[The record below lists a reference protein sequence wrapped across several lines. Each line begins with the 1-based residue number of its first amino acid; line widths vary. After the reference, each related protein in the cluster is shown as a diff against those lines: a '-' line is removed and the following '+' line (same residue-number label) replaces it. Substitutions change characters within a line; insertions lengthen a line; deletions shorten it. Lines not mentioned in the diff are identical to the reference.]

1 MTTKKILSIMLSL
14 LMVFFPVMSQV
25 NAEEQNQAQQQS
37 STITDDRQEA
47 IDLGLTQEVRII
59 NVAYDNEP
67 ITGYTIVIKDT
78 QSGETKKFDLGEA
91 SSLIVYLANREYSI
105 TEADNHIKESIIN
118 LKDKPKNSILE
129 VFTKTLPK
137 PTPTPESSETT
148 VKPSETIPSETT
160 VKPQITTK
168 KVPGDFSGT
177 GAGAWTLVGGVG
189 LVSAAVVLLL
199 VKQKKDK
206 DDE

>member
-1 MTTKKILSIMLSL
+1 MCYLCLW
-14 LMVFFPVMSQV
+14 FFVISQV
-25 NAEEQNQAQQQS
+25 NAEGQTPELNQS

-47 IDLGLTQEVRII
+47 IDLDLTQEVRII

-67 ITGYTIVIKDT
+67 ITGYTIVIRDT
-78 QSGETKKFDLGEA
+78 QSGETKKFDLGET

-105 TEADNHIKESIIN
+105 TEADNQIKESIIN
-118 LKDKPKNSILE
+118 LEGKPKNSILE

-137 PTPTPESSETT
+137 PTPTPEPSETT
-148 VKPSETIPSETT
+148 VKPSETT
-160 VKPQITTK
+160 VKPQSTTK

-189 LVSAAVVLLL
+189 LVSAAIALLL
-199 VKQKKDK
+199 VKDKKNK
-206 DDE
+206 DE

>member
-1 MTTKKILSIMLSL
+1 MTTKKILSIVLSL
-14 LMVFFPVMSQV
+14 LMVFFPVISQV

-59 NVAYDNEP
+59 NAAYDNEP

-105 TEADNHIKESIIN
+105 TEADNQIKESIIN
-118 LKDKPKNSILE
+118 LEGKPKNSILE

-137 PTPTPESSETT
+137 PTPTPEPTE
-148 VKPSETIPSETT
+148 PSETT
-160 VKPQITTK
+160 VKPQSTTK

-189 LVSAAVVLLL
+189 LVSAAIALLL
-199 VKQKKDK
+199 VKNKKNK
-206 DDE
+206 DE

>member
-1 MTTKKILSIMLSL
+1 MTTKKILSIVLSL
-14 LMVFFPVMSQV
+14 LMVFFPVISQV

-37 STITDDRQEA
+37 STITDDIQEA

-67 ITGYTIVIKDT
+67 ITGYTIVIKDV

-105 TEADNHIKESIIN
+105 TEADNQIKESIIN
-118 LKDKPKNSILE
+118 LEGKPKNSILE

-137 PTPTPESSETT
+137 P
-148 VKPSETIPSETT
+148 SETT
-160 VKPQITTK
+160 VKPQSTTK

-189 LVSAAVVLLL
+189 LVSAAIALLL
-199 VKQKKDK
+199 VKNKKNK
-206 DDE
+206 DE